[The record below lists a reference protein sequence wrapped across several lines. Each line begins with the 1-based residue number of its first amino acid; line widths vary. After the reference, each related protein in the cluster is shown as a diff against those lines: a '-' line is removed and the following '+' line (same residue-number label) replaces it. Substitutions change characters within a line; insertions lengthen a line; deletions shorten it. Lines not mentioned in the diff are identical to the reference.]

1 MGNFIWQC
9 IFSRDHNNRDD
20 YWKYASNCRYYI
32 NDERKGECQT
42 MNSVILFI
50 LSVCIASTSQILLKK
65 SANQQYQSK
74 WQEYLNKYV
83 IGAYGLLF
91 ASTILTMLAY
101 KNLNL
106 SMGVMIES
114 ISYIIIAIASYFI
127 FKEKITKSKQLGIL
141 LIIAGIIIASVF

>member
-1 MGNFIWQC
+1 M
-9 IFSRDHNNRDD
+9 
-20 YWKYASNCRYYI
+20 K
-32 NDERKGECQT
+32 
-42 MNSVILFI
+42 SVILFI

-114 ISYIIIAIASYFI
+114 ISYIIIAIYFI
-127 FKEKITKSKQLGIL
+127 FKEKITKRKQLGIL

>member
-1 MGNFIWQC
+1 M
-9 IFSRDHNNRDD
+9 
-20 YWKYASNCRYYI
+20 K
-32 NDERKGECQT
+32 
-42 MNSVILFI
+42 SVILFI
-50 LSVCIASTSQILLKK
+50 LSVCIASTSQILLMK

-127 FKEKITKSKQLGIL
+127 FKEKITKRKQLGIL